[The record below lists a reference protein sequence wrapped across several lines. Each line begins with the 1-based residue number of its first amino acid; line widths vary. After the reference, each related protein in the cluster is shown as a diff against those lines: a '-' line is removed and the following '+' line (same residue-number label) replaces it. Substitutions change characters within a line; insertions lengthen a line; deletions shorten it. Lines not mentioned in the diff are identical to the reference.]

1 MENWLNRTQYLI
13 GEENIKK
20 LKNAHVAIL
29 GLGGVGSYTVE
40 ALTRS
45 GIGHLTLVDKDVVD
59 ITNINRQLIADTTTV
74 GKPKVD
80 VAKERLLKIN
90 PNLKVTTYQTFYD
103 TTKVEDFFSTFYDY
117 IIDAIDTITSKLS
130 LVEEANKRHIP
141 IISCMG
147 TGNKLN
153 PTLFEVADITKTS
166 VCPLA
171 KVMRKELKER
181 GIPHLKVVYSKE
193 VPHRF
198 DEEFKQ
204 TPASISFVPSVAGLI
219 LAGEV
224 IKDLLQLS

>member
-1 MENWLNRTQYLI
+1 MDNWLNRTEYLI
-13 GEENIKK
+13 GKENIEK
-20 LKNAHVAIL
+20 LKNVHVAVF

-40 ALTRS
+40 ALSRS

-59 ITNINRQLIADTTTV
+59 ITNINRQLIADTTTI
-74 GKPKVD
+74 GKPKVI
-80 VAKERLLKIN
+80 VAKERLLRIN
-90 PNLKVTTYQTFYD
+90 PALDITIHPIFYD
-103 TTKVEDFFSTFYDY
+103 ETQIEKIFAVSYDY
-117 IIDAIDTITSKLS
+117 IVDAIDTVSSKLS
-130 LVEEANKRHIP
+130 LIQEASNRNIP

-153 PTLFEVADITKTS
+153 PTMFEVSDITKTS

-181 GIPHLKVVYSKE
+181 GISHLKVVYSKE
-193 VPHRF
+193 TPKRC
-198 DEEFKQ
+198 DTENKQ

-224 IKDLLQLS
+224 IQDLLK